1 MNTIN
6 GNYNYNNYNNYTYTG
21 NLGTGNTGYM
31 NYGNILNNANV
42 NGGAY
47 AAPNTDTS
55 SKGFFSKLF
64 DGSILGGLAERGIR
78 LWGNIRDGVSKNVS
92 KFTSDVFRKL
102 GGALTFFNI
111 YRDTKNSYDNNVQ
124 NGVNPWTWEEGGT
137 KRDALVSATS
147 NGLSVACGA
156 GAGLFTASTGI
167 GAPLATTVGM
177 GAGALC
183 YEIGDW
189 LGNKLADNILEEQD
203 YNNSYNYYN

>member
-64 DGSILGGLAERGIR
+64 TAWHRTEIHL
-78 LWGNIRDGVSKNVS
+78 SK
-92 KFTSDVFRKL
+92 KFLRK
-102 GGALTFFNI
+102 I
-111 YRDTKNSYDNNVQ
+111 
-124 NGVNPWTWEEGGT
+124 
-137 KRDALVSATS
+137 
-147 NGLSVACGA
+147 
-156 GAGLFTASTGI
+156 
-167 GAPLATTVGM
+167 
-177 GAGALC
+177 
-183 YEIGDW
+183 
-189 LGNKLADNILEEQD
+189 
-203 YNNSYNYYN
+203 